1 MNRLLIG
8 IALLLMTS
16 LASAQTR
23 SVFIEDLTSYELRD
37 AMAAGKT
44 SAILFAGG
52 IEQNGPHMALVKHN
66 LIARYVAGQIAE
78 RMGNALVYPIMP
90 FSPAGDPSPRPVTC
104 AFPAPSA
111 SLPRSS
117 WV

>member
-1 MNRLLIG
+1 MQQLLTATIFVF
-8 IALLLMTS
+8 IAS
-16 LASAQTR
+16 IASAQSR

-78 RMGNALVYPIMP
+78 RMGNALV
-90 FSPAGDPSPRPVTC
+90 
-104 AFPAPSA
+104 
-111 SLPRSS
+111 
-117 WV
+117 